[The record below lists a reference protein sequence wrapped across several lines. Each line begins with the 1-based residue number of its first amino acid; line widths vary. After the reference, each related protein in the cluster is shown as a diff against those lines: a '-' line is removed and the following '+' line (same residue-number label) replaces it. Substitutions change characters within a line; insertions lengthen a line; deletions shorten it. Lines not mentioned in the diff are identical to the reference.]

1 MSSFLPEPLPNDPVP
16 LFADW
21 FREARARA
29 VQPNP
34 DAMVLATVDE
44 RGRPAARVVLC
55 KQLVL
60 PAGYVVFFTN
70 YESPKGRALIAQ
82 QRAAVVFHWDALSR
96 QVRLE
101 GPVVKSPPK
110 ESEEYF
116 ASRPI
121 QSRIGAW
128 ASAQSQPLASRA
140 QLALQVSEAAKRFGA
155 SALLSASANTQ
166 GSGVHVPRPP
176 HWGGF
181 RLWPDA
187 LELWVEGPG
196 RIHDRARW
204 TRSLA
209 RADQF
214 SFAVGEWQGSRLNP

>member
-1 MSSFLPEPLPNDPVP
+1 MPSFLPEPLPQDPIP
-16 LFADW
+16 LFAEW
-21 FREARARA
+21 FCEARDRR

-44 RGRPAARVVLC
+44 HGNPAARVVLC
-55 KQLVL
+55 KKLVL
-60 PAGYVVFFTN
+60 PPGYVVFFTN

-82 QRAAVVFHWDALSR
+82 QRAAVVFHWDALAR

-101 GPVVKSPPK
+101 GRGVKSPAV
-110 ESEEYF
+110 ESDEYF
-116 ASRPI
+116 ASRPLE
-121 QSRIGAW
+121 SRIGAW
-128 ASAQSQPLASRA
+128 ASAQSTPLASRA
-140 QLALQVSEAAKRFGA
+140 QLAQQVSEAAKRFGVDTDGA
-155 SALLSASANTQ
+155 STL
-166 GSGVHVPRPP
+166 PRPP

-209 RADQF
+209 SIDEF
-214 SFAVGEWQGSRLNP
+214 SFETGPWQGTRLNP